1 MSTIRNT
8 VESTLTEQGQGSYL
22 SYAEPV
28 VAALEAREEAIVTA
42 VRQVATS
49 KGLGDS
55 EVDVVLEQVGLVE
68 PTPEPEPVNAL
79 SDNGSEGEVLS
90 LLRTI
95 QAEVEALKTA
105 ARRHGVTV

>member
-49 KGLGDS
+49 KGLS
-55 EVDVVLEQVGLVE
+55 ESDTDVVLEQVGLVE
-68 PTPEPEPVNAL
+68 PTPEPEPVAVNGGDSTL
-79 SDNGSEGEVLS
+79 SEVLS
-90 LLRTI
+90 AV
-95 QAEVEALKTA
+95 QALAADIDALKRA
-105 ARRHGVTV
+105 ASRHGVTV